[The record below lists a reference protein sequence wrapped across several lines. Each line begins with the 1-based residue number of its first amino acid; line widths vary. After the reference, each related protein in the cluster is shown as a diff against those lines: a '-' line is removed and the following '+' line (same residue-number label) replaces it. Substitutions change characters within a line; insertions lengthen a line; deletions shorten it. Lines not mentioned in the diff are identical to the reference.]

1 MQDQIDGLV
10 VGVRQTVA
18 EEAARPVEAGHG
30 VAKPVTYGDELTQR
44 AVLVLVFVVVFVVF
58 HGGVVGHA
66 LSDTFNRFSRVRR

>member
-44 AVLVLVFVVVFVVF
+44 AVLVFVVVFVVF